1 MPSSPTRPNRAGS
14 PISAEAA
21 DTTAGDWVGVTGFS
35 VMVDPFSAVALE
47 NFSVEPSLLGQLLD
61 GEAFG

>member
-1 MPSSPTRPNRAGS
+1 VPSSPTRPNRAGS

-47 NFSVEPSLLGQLLD
+47 NFSVEPSLLG
-61 GEAFG
+61 